1 MSDGAGTKMEKING
15 KLSLEQREHLLNH
28 HLGLTLCG
36 ERLHVRYVLECDS
49 SDQDKACPLP
59 EEVSLFLCK
68 RPPCPA

>member
-1 MSDGAGTKMEKING
+1 MRDGAGTKMEKING
-15 KLSLEQREHLLNH
+15 KLSAEQREHLLNH

-36 ERLHVRYVLECDS
+36 ERLHVKYVLECDK
-49 SDQDKACPLP
+49 SDQGKACPLP

>member
-15 KLSLEQREHLLNH
+15 KLSLKQREHLLNH

-36 ERLHVRYVLECDS
+36 ERLHLRYVLECDNGE
-49 SDQDKACPLP
+49 ACPLP
-59 EEVSLFLCK
+59 EEVSVFLCK

>member
-15 KLSLEQREHLLNH
+15 KLSLEQREHLLKH

-36 ERLHVRYVLECDS
+36 ERLHVRYVLECDN

>member
-15 KLSLEQREHLLNH
+15 KLSLKQREHLLNH

-36 ERLHVRYVLECDS
+36 ERLHVRYVLECDND
-49 SDQDKACPLP
+49 DQDKACPLP
-59 EEVSLFLCK
+59 EEVSVFLCK